1 MDAQIL
7 KFVRLGLEVITD
19 RLISILALLSSGG
32 LAAWVMW
39 GPEWERVATLAIFT
53 IFSYALVRAKESGN
67 EARKET
73 STSS

>member
-1 MDAQIL
+1 MDAQVL

-39 GPEWERVATLAIFT
+39 GPEWERVATLAIFVV
-53 IFSYALVRAKESGN
+53 FAYLVVRTKERGY
-67 EARKET
+67 EAREET
-73 STSS
+73 STSA